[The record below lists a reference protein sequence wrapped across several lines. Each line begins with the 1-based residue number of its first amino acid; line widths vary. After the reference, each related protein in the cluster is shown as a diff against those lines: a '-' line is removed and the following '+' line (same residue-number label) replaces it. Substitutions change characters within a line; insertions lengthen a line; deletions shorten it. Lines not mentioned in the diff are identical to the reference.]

1 MTFVGLGLEVR
12 GRFFW
17 ETGHR
22 RGDGSNSL
30 ISPSWNLVNME
41 LVKVSLV
48 TMSFM
53 RVQMFRHMASRET
66 NATPYRNHESEC
78 ILSFKHAWQV
88 AFSYFVALNMT
99 RSILR

>member
-30 ISPSWNLVNME
+30 TSPSWNLVNME

-53 RVQMFRHMASRET
+53 RVKCFATWLVERQMLLRIET
-66 NATPYRNHESEC
+66 TKANVFYRSSTHG
-78 ILSFKHAWQV
+78 K
-88 AFSYFVALNMT
+88 
-99 RSILR
+99 